1 LGHFSHEGGAFT
13 GDGLYMVNF
22 SNQLMVKILQ
32 LMPYGML
39 KIVSVN
45 PDFQSYEVDLSETQ
59 EHFKIVDKVVKRV

>member
-1 LGHFSHEGGAFT
+1 MGHFSREDGAFT

-32 LMPYGML
+32 LTPYGML

-45 PDFQSYEVDLSETQ
+45 PDFKATRS
-59 EHFKIVDKVVKRV
+59 I